1 MPHLCLAL
9 CALVFALRVRCK
21 FSHPLPPLKHK
32 VWWGNKES
40 VSAVFKMPE
49 AKFEFLGEASMAM
62 FGLFAIG
69 FPLATKE
76 NLIDIGTA
84 AEAAEVLPENV
95 KMMFATI
102 EKVKSLMTKLD

>member
-1 MPHLCLAL
+1 
-9 CALVFALRVRCK
+9 
-21 FSHPLPPLKHK
+21 
-32 VWWGNKES
+32 
-40 VSAVFKMPE
+40 MPE

-84 AEAAEVLPENV
+84 AEVAEVLPENV

-102 EKVKSLMTKLD
+102 EKVKSLMAKLD